1 MSSTIPETIA
11 VIPDGNRR
19 WAKKHSLS
27 FFSGYQLGVQ
37 KFIEFSEWC
46 KEFGVKNVSVW
57 ALSTEN
63 LRRPK
68 AEVNALF
75 NIYRKFAKDQE
86 LIDRLHKNETK
97 FVIVGNRRLLPADLS
112 KSLASIEKETKAYD
126 TRTINMLLG
135 YGGRED
141 IVTAV
146 RKIIASRIQNG
157 VSVTERLFR
166 KFLESSIVPD
176 IDFVIRT
183 SGEER
188 LSGLLPWQAGYAE
201 LYFSKK
207 LWPDFTKADFRLA
220 LGNYEKRRRRFG
232 I

>member
-11 VIPDGNRR
+11 VVPDGNRR
-19 WAKKHSLS
+19 WAKAHRLS

-37 KFIEFSEWC
+37 KFIDFSEWC
-46 KEFGVKNVSVW
+46 KEFGVKNISVW

-63 LRRPK
+63 LKRPK
-68 AEVNALF
+68 REVDALF
-75 NIYRKFAKDQE
+75 SIYRKFAKDQK
-86 LIDRLHKNETK
+86 LIERLHNNETK

-112 KSLASIEKETKAYD
+112 RSLARIEKDTSAYD

-141 IVTAV
+141 ILSAV
-146 RKIIASRIQNG
+146 RKMIASKIRYG
-157 VSVTERLFR
+157 ASVTGQLFK
-166 KFLESSIVPD
+166 KFLESSVVPD

-188 LSGLLPWQAGYAE
+188 LSGLLPWQVGYAE

-207 LWPDFTKADFRLA
+207 LWPDFTRADFKLA
-220 LGNYEKRRRRFG
+220 LGDYERRHRRFG
-232 I
+232 T